1 MVPRCSNAGT
11 AAPRCNALVAG
22 LVGLLAVVVGGR
34 QRLIAPLVLGTG
46 LLVAL
51 TVNES
56 LAVTAGVPTWAWL
69 ALGGSVLVA
78 SGIAMERAETSPVET
93 GRRVVDAVS
102 ERFS

>member
-1 MVPRCSNAGT
+1 M
-11 AAPRCNALVAG
+11 
-22 LVGLLAVVVGGR
+22 
-34 QRLIAPLVLGTG
+34 LGTG

-56 LAVTAGVPTWAWL
+56 LAVTAGVPDVGL
-69 ALGGSVLVA
+69 AGPRRFGAASP
-78 SGIAMERAETSPVET
+78 SGIAMERAETSPIET